1 MDDAF
6 QVYLSTCDSG
16 HTESTPVTSVV
27 GDLTDAKQVRAAMEG
42 VTCVIHTAGL
52 VSIGT
57 FPDEHAMHQVNV
69 IGEHS
74 LIHRTMIES
83 AVELIRVA
91 FARQA
96 RPT

>member
-6 QVYLSTCDSG
+6 QMYLSTCDSG

-42 VTCVIHTAGL
+42 VQCVIHTAGL

-69 IGEHS
+69 IGEKNP
-74 LIHRTMIES
+74 IHRTRES
-83 AVELIRVA
+83 AVELIPDA
-91 FARQA
+91 FASQA